1 MASLIRFFKK
11 QSKSEVK
18 LAQTISE
25 LNELKETTKEIKQKQ
40 QQAEERRE
48 RDITNQEYKIHDL
61 KREVTGYKHEF
72 DSYRTVTDS
81 RLLEQDK
88 RLGEVEKQVGIH
100 CEELQR
106 LSQKDH
112 VLKKELLECEK
123 SENKE
128 AAAFIKKEKQ
138 KVAQEFEEELKE
150 LFKDVERRRSIA
162 FNDVSERQDTFE
174 MKTQEN
180 LRRCSQQIEQNQ
192 VQIKQLRAE
201 ADEQQHSISK
211 QHESFTEYRGLQNK
225 WCYDLFMEV
234 QDMKSPPTNRMM
246 HSQSTCSALNQSS
259 ESPYQAT
266 PERYPDY
273 HSEQPVY
280 ENQNLT
286 PSLCNRA

>member
-25 LNELKETTKEIKQKQ
+25 LNELKETTKEIKQQQ
-40 QQAEERRE
+40 QQAEQRRE
-48 RDITNQEYKIHDL
+48 RDKTDQEYEIHVL

-81 RLLEQDK
+81 RLLEQGR

-128 AAAFIKKEKQ
+128 AAAFIKEEKQ
-138 KVAQEFEEELKE
+138 KVAQEFEDKLKD

-162 FNDVSERQDTFE
+162 FNDVSERQDAFE
-174 MKTQEN
+174 KKTQEN

-192 VQIKQLRAE
+192 VQIKELRAE
-201 ADEQQHSISK
+201 TDEQQHSIAK
-211 QHESFTEYRGLQNK
+211 QQESFTEYRGLQNQ

-246 HSQSTCSALNQSS
+246 HSQSMYSALNQSS

-266 PERYPDY
+266 PERFPN
-273 HSEQPVY
+273 HSEKPVY

-286 PSLCNRA
+286 LSLCNRA